1 MFRSHRRGL
10 TPSET
15 LLVAA
20 IIVAV
25 VLIVFW
31 RVIGQP
37 EEEGRRITIA
47 RMELVMDALER
58 YAIDNGAVFPT
69 TEQGLQAL
77 IKRPT
82 TEPLPIRWRGPYLDD
97 EQALVDGWG
106 VPLQY
111 VSPGGD
117 GRVYDLWSNGA
128 DRREGGTGADADIQS
143 WNRTTLIP

>member
-20 IIVAV
+20 VTVAV
-25 VLIVFW
+25 VLALFW
-31 RVIGQP
+31 RFTGDPGV
-37 EEEGRRITIA
+37 ERRRVTIA
-47 RMELVMDALER
+47 RVNTVMGALEK

-69 TEQGLQAL
+69 TEQGLRAL
-77 IKRPT
+77 LVAPDQEPRPVN
-82 TEPLPIRWRGPYLDD
+82 WRGPYLQD
-97 EQALVDGWG
+97 EQALEDGWG

-111 VSPGGD
+111 VSPGND
-117 GRVYDLWSNGA
+117 KRPYDLWSNGA
-128 DRREGGTGADADIQS
+128 DQREGGTDADADVQS